1 MTMKKMRK
9 SAMMTRMIRSSS
21 KIASMVRNNEMK
33 SPALMKAKQRRKKKW
48 IRSISRKST
57 NSL

>member
-21 KIASMVRNNEMK
+21 KIASMERNNVMK
-33 SPALMKAKQRRKKKW
+33 SPALMKAKQQKKKKW
-48 IRSISRKST
+48 TRSISRKST
-57 NSL
+57 NLL